1 MVKRIL
7 FICFFAILSH
17 FTYTQEDKKKLS
29 YDDNVS
35 ILAIESMPIFN
46 GDIYSFIQ
54 KNMVY
59 PKKALDEKVEGRVLV
74 SFWVDTNGKTIDHE
88 IVVGVRDD
96 LNQEAL
102 RIVRLLVFSK
112 PGMQNKKPVKVKYT
126 IKVEFKLPIIKHC
139 K

>member
-1 MVKRIL
+1 MVKYIL
-7 FICFFAILSH
+7 SIFLFAIICQFS
-17 FTYTQEDKKKLS
+17 FTQNDKKKKTF
-29 YDDNVS
+29 DDCVS
-35 ILAIESMPIFN
+35 IIAIESMPIFD
-46 GDIYSFIQ
+46 GDLYAFIK

-74 SFWVDTNGKTIDHE
+74 SFWVDSTGKTIDHE
-88 IVVGVRDD
+88 IVKGVRDD

-112 PGMQNKKPVKVKYT
+112 PGMQNGKPVKVKYT
-126 IKVEFKLPIIKHC
+126 IKVEFKLPIKKHS

>member
-1 MVKRIL
+1 MVKKISL
-7 FICFFAILSH
+7 VCFGLILSLIV
-17 FTYTQEDKKKLS
+17 FNQNNKKNLS
-29 YDDNVS
+29 YDDCVS
-35 ILAIESMPIFN
+35 IFAIESMPIFN

-74 SFWVDTNGKTIDHE
+74 SFWVDTNGKTINHE
-88 IVVGVRDD
+88 IVEGIRND

-102 RIVRLLVFSK
+102 RIVRLLAFTK
-112 PGMQNKKPVKVKYT
+112 PGMQNGKPVKVKYT
-126 IKVEFKLPIIKHC
+126 IKVEFKFPTQKKC